1 MGYFIVLD
9 GLDGSG
15 KGTQA
20 ALLCDRLATAGKAV
34 KLISFPNYGTPGAAA
49 VEYYL
54 GGALGADP
62 AATNAYAA
70 STFYAVDRYLS
81 WRSEW
86 GLFLDGG
93 EDNIVVANRY
103 TSANAVHQLSKLPRG
118 EWDGFLAWLGEF
130 EFARLGLPRPD
141 LTVYLEMTPAISM
154 RLVSHRS
161 DTTGQKKDIHELDP
175 HHLEASYAAA
185 LYASDAWGWTR
196 LPCYAGDEPKSI
208 EAIADAVWAEVCA
221 KIPGI
226 DSAK

>member
-1 MGYFIVLD
+1 MGRFIVLD

-20 ALLCDRLATAGKAV
+20 ERLRDRLAADGRKV

-49 VEYYL
+49 VECYL

-81 WRSEW
+81 WRTDW
-86 GLFLDGG
+86 GQFLAAGA
-93 EDNIVVANRY
+93 DNIVIANRY
-103 TSANAVHQLSKLPRG
+103 TSANAVHQLSKLPRA

-130 EFARLGLPRPD
+130 EFDRLGLPRPD
-141 LTVYLEMTPAISM
+141 LTIYLEMTPAISM
-154 RLVSHRS
+154 RLVSRRS
-161 DTTGQKKDIHELDP
+161 VETGQQKDIHELDP

-185 LYASDAWGWTR
+185 RYASDAWGWVR
-196 LPCYAGDEPKSI
+196 LPCYSGDEPKSI
-208 EAIADAVWAEVCA
+208 ETIGEDIWREVL
-221 KIPGI
+221 KVL
-226 DSAK
+226 

>member
-1 MGYFIVLD
+1 MGRFLVLD

-20 ALLCDRLATAGKAV
+20 ELLRDRLAAEGHNV
-34 KLISFPNYGTPGAAA
+34 RLISFPNYGTAGAAA
-49 VEYYL
+49 VEAYL

-81 WRSEW
+81 WRTDW
-86 GLFLDGG
+86 GQFLAADDG
-93 EDNIVVANRY
+93 NIVIANRY
-103 TSANAVHQLSKLPRG
+103 TSANAVHQLSKLPRA

-130 EFARLGLPRPD
+130 EFDRLGLPRPD
-141 LTVYLEMTPAISM
+141 LTIYLEMTPAISM

-161 DTTGQKKDIHELDP
+161 DVTGQKKDIHELDP

-185 LYASDAWGWTR
+185 LYASDAWGWVR
-196 LPCYAGDEPKSI
+196 LPCYVGDEPKSI
-208 EAIADAVWAEVCA
+208 AEIGENVCAEVA
-221 KIPGI
+221 GI
-226 DSAK
+226 L